1 MQMTKE
7 RQQRKQEEV
16 RSTILEAA
24 RAIITQE
31 GIKGLSI
38 RKITNAIEYSPA
50 IIYHYFKDKNEIVET
65 IMEDGYKRI
74 LNSLTIVHRNEEQPE
89 EEIKEV
95 FCNYIKAALDNKDE
109 YMAIMLNDDP
119 ILKQKTTILEKGIS
133 KRSKTMG
140 ILSEVIKRGID
151 QGRFAVC
158 DVELTAQIMWT
169 SAFGLIIKL
178 IIEKDIP
185 KEEIDDLIENHFKTL
200 FYGIMARKEEL

>member
-1 MQMTKE
+1 MTKE
-7 RQQRKQEEV
+7 RQLRKQDEI
-16 RSTILEAA
+16 RNIILEAA
-24 RAIITQE
+24 RDIISRE
-31 GIKGLSI
+31 GLKGLSI

-65 IMEDGYKRI
+65 IVEDGYKRI
-74 LNSLTIVHRNEEQPE
+74 LNSLTVVDKNEKQPE
-89 EEIKEV
+89 KEIKEV

-119 ILKQKTTILEKGIS
+119 ILKQRTVILQKGIS
-133 KRSKTMG
+133 KSSRTMG
-140 ILSEVIKRGID
+140 ILSEAIKRGID

-178 IIEKDIP
+178 MIEKDVP
-185 KEEIDDLIENHFKTL
+185 EEQINDLIETHFRTL
-200 FYGIMARKEEL
+200 FYGMMARKEEL